1 MVLFEIMD
9 IFILVKFLNS
19 EIFIIIKITKTGT
32 GEEEIWVISESY
44 RSFHIA

>member
-9 IFILVKFLNS
+9 ILVKFLNS
-19 EIFIIIKITKTGT
+19 EIFIIIKITKKTGT

-44 RSFHIA
+44 LSFHIA